1 MKSEGQVKEGYH
13 ITYSEFC
20 NSDHQTKAQGMRD
33 NKWVSDLCFN
43 LVTQNVYQWVDSPY
57 SFKISLYWSPDASCN
72 TYTTSIGWF
81 IFISFDLIV
90 SCVYSC
96 VYN

>member
-1 MKSEGQVKEGYH
+1 MIPGSLGPKSRKEAVCLVTVATFVPCWITLFMKSEGQVKEGYQ

-43 LVTQNVYQWVDSPY
+43 LVTQNVCQ
-57 SFKISLYWSPDASCN
+57 
-72 TYTTSIGWF
+72 
-81 IFISFDLIV
+81 
-90 SCVYSC
+90 
-96 VYN
+96 